1 LPLPLKKEV
10 WTRPATM
17 KRMVKAKNDDQMMVK
32 AKNDEQMLNMENIKN
47 KNKI

>member
-1 LPLPLKKEV
+1 
-10 WTRPATM
+10 M